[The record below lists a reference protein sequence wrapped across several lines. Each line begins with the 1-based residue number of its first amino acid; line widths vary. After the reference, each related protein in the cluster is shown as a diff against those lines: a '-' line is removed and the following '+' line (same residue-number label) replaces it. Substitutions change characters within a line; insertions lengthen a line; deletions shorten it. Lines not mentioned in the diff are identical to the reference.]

1 MIMKGGNKKMKTLIA
16 TLAVVSLIAVGT
28 MAFAHGQGGM
38 GGGRMGGHGYGNHM
52 MDSGYGGQMMGPGY
66 GRGGGPGLKADQEFL
81 DKTVEMRKAL
91 HSKKF
96 EYREAERDPETANK
110 DLTRIEKE
118 IFDIQT
124 SIREIRPRSVYGGYG
139 PCWNR

>member
-1 MIMKGGNKKMKTLIA
+1 MKTILAIIA
-16 TLAVVSLIAVGT
+16 AVSLIAVGT
-28 MAFAHGQGGM
+28 MAFAHGTGKW
-38 GGGRMGGHGYGNHM
+38 GGGRMGGYGNHM
-52 MDSGYGGQMMGPGY
+52 MGSGYGGHMMGPGY

-96 EYREAERDPETANK
+96 EYREAVRDPETTNK
-110 DLTRIEKE
+110 ELTRIEKE

-124 SIREIRPRSVYGGYG
+124 NIREIGPRSAYGGYG
-139 PCWNR
+139 PCWMK